1 MAIANVIQFEGDP
14 DALVWKSPIEDF
26 NTASQLIVDPT
37 HEAIVIIEGHPE
49 VYGEGR
55 HTIETQNY
63 FGLNAIQRMATGG
76 ETPFPCQVYFVNK
89 VHAMDMK
96 WGTRE
101 KIVVPDVTYGIMLNL
116 GIRGSL
122 SFVVT
127 DSRKFVEKFT
137 GYRREFRPEEV
148 TEKFRGIISTEVK
161 TSVAQMMIGA
171 NIDYVHLAMYLKEIG
186 QILMQP
192 LSQYFEDYGIK
203 LVFFN
208 METIRSD
215 EDDVAEIKAALSEA
229 SAMRIKAKGAA
240 DSRAIQ
246 GYDWASEKKADI
258 LKALATNQTNTVIG
272 GGTGDILNGFVGL
285 VNNGMG
291 VGVAMNG
298 GNPAAPANPAAPGV
312 PTLGVPASAA
322 AGSPLANM
330 FGAQPGMPT
339 QQQPVPTTPAAGHVC
354 PNPNCGQPVQDGW
367 KVCPACG
374 TSLSKPKCP
383 NCGQGVQDGW
393 KVCPACGTPLNKPA
407 TCPNCNQPVQ
417 DGWKV
422 CPACGTALN
431 QPKPTCP
438 NCSQEVQ
445 PGWAACPN
453 CGTKL

>member
-14 DALVWKSPIEDF
+14 DALVWKSPVEDF

-37 HEAIVIIEGHPE
+37 HEAIVVIEGHPE

-55 HTIETQNY
+55 HTLETQNY

-101 KIVVPDVTYGIMLNL
+101 KITVQDATYGIMLNL

-148 TEKFRGIISTEVK
+148 TDKFRGIIATEVK

-171 NIDYVHLAMYLKEIG
+171 QIDYVHLAMYLKEIG
-186 QILMQP
+186 QIMMQP
-192 LSQYFEDYGIK
+192 MSQYFEDYGIK

-208 METIRSD
+208 MESIRSD
-215 EDDVAEIKAALSEA
+215 EDDVAEIKAALAEA
-229 SAMRIKAKGAA
+229 AAVRIKAKGAA
-240 DSRAIQ
+240 DARAIQ
-246 GYDWASEKKADI
+246 GYDWFSEKKADI
-258 LKALATNQTNTVIG
+258 LKALASNQTNTVIG
-272 GGTGDILNGFVGL
+272 GGTGDILNGFVGM

-298 GNPAAPANPAAPGV
+298 GNPAAPGAAASGAAAPGGAV
-312 PTLGVPASAA
+312 PGPS
-322 AGSPLANM
+322 LANM
-330 FGAQPGMPT
+330 FGV
-339 QQQPVPTTPAAGHVC
+339 QQPAPAAGHTC
-354 PNPNCGQPVQDGW
+354 PNPQCGQPVQDGWKACPACGTALNKPKPACPSCGQPVQDGW

-374 TSLSKPKCP
+374 TPLSKPVCP
-383 NCGQGVQDGW
+383 NCGQS
-393 KVCPACGTPLNKPA
+393 
-407 TCPNCNQPVQ
+407 VQ

-422 CPACGTALN
+422 CPACGTALSK
-431 QPKPTCP
+431 PKPTCP

-453 CGTKL
+453 CGAKL